1 MSVIGNN
8 IKALRTLKGSG
19 REITQQEIAD
29 IAGVTRETVN
39 KWESGAIGNIRD
51 SNIQRLRDYFNL
63 TIDDLRSE
71 SAGLAAQLTDS
82 APVLPHGA
90 LTPVASPPAYAPL
103 LGRVHA
109 GDAQEPDV
117 LDDEIPLPANVL
129 AGHPHAYFLQVEGQC
144 MSKVYPEGCFIL
156 IDPDKPPT
164 NGSIAVVSI
173 DDADYVMRRLYRGA
187 TTLVLS
193 PDSWEDGFE
202 DIVITADDD
211 RSVEFHGTVIW
222 FQASREME

>member
-144 MSKVYPEGCFIL
+144 MSRVYPEGCFIL

-173 DDADYVMRRLYRGA
+173 DGADYVMRRLYRGA
-187 TTLVLS
+187 STLVLS
-193 PDSWEDGFE
+193 PDSWDDGFE
-202 DIVITADDD
+202 DIVLRDIDEH
-211 RSVEFHGTVIW
+211 SVEFHGTVVW

>member
-1 MSVIGNN
+1 MSISTN
-8 IKALRTLKGSG
+8 IKHLREQAGL
-19 REITQQEIAD
+19 TQSQLAEKLDVVRSTVTQWENGWSSPRMGMVKKIAD
-29 IAGVTRETVN
+29 VFDVN
-39 KWESGAIGNIRD
+39 PS
-51 SNIQRLRDYFNL
+51 
-63 TIDDLRSE
+63 DLVGEHVS
-71 SAGLAAQLTDS
+71 
-82 APVLPHGA
+82 VLPHGA

-173 DDADYVMRRLYRGA
+173 DGADYVMRRLYRGA

>member
-1 MSVIGNN
+1 MGLPEN
-8 IKALRTLKGSG
+8 IDALLVKF
-19 REITQQEIAD
+19 D
-29 IAGVTRETVN
+29 INQDALARVAGVAPSSVTRWRQGAQIR
-39 KWESGAIGNIRD
+39 KESLERICR
-51 SNIQRLRDYFNL
+51 YFSL
-63 TIDDLRSE
+63 SEDDLISD
-71 SAGLAAQLTDS
+71 SYGLAAKEHGLS

-144 MSKVYPEGCFIL
+144 MSRVYPEGCFIL

-173 DDADYVMRRLYRGA
+173 DGADYVMRRLYRGA

-211 RSVEFHGTVIW
+211 RSVEFHGTVVW
-222 FQASREME
+222 FQASKEME

>member
-1 MSVIGNN
+1 MSISTN
-8 IKALRTLKGSG
+8 IKHLREQAGL
-19 REITQQEIAD
+19 TQSQLAEKLDVVRSTVTQWENGWSSPRMGMVKKIAD
-29 IAGVTRETVN
+29 VFDVN
-39 KWESGAIGNIRD
+39 PS
-51 SNIQRLRDYFNL
+51 
-63 TIDDLRSE
+63 DLVGEHAS
-71 SAGLAAQLTDS
+71 
-82 APVLPHGA
+82 VLPHGA

-117 LDDEIPLPANVL
+117 LDDEIPLPADVL

-173 DDADYVMRRLYRGA
+173 DGADYVMRRLYRGA
-187 TTLVLS
+187 STLVLS
-193 PDSWEDGFE
+193 PDSWDDGFE
-202 DIVITADDD
+202 DIVLRDIDEH
-211 RSVEFHGTVIW
+211 SVEFHGTVVW

>member
-1 MSVIGNN
+1 MSVIGDN
-8 IKALRTLKGSG
+8 IRALRTVKGEG

-51 SNIQRLRDYFNL
+51 SNIQKLRDHFHL
-63 TIDDLRSE
+63 SIDDLRSE
-71 SAGLAAQLTDS
+71 SAGLAAQLAGTS
-82 APVLPHGA
+82 RLPSGA
-90 LTPVASPPAYAPL
+90 LMPSQSEVAYAPL

-117 LDDEIPLPANVL
+117 LDERIPLPAEVYD
-129 AGHPHAYFLQVEGQC
+129 AHPSAYFLQVEGQC
-144 MSKVYPEGCFIL
+144 MSRVYPEGCHIL
-156 IDPDKPPT
+156 IDPSQEPR

-173 DDADYVMRRLYRGA
+173 DGSDYVMRRLYRGA

-202 DIVITADDD
+202 DIVIRDSDDHT
-211 RSVEFHGTVIW
+211 VEFHGTVVW
-222 FQASREME
+222 FQSAKEME

>member
-1 MSVIGNN
+1 MSISTN
-8 IKALRTLKGSG
+8 IKHLREQAGL
-19 REITQQEIAD
+19 TQSQLAEKLDVVRSTVTQWENGWSSPRMGMVKKIAD
-29 IAGVTRETVN
+29 VFDVN
-39 KWESGAIGNIRD
+39 PS
-51 SNIQRLRDYFNL
+51 
-63 TIDDLRSE
+63 DLVGEHVS
-71 SAGLAAQLTDS
+71 L
-82 APVLPHGA
+82 LPHGA

-117 LDDEIPLPANVL
+117 LDDEIPLPADVL

-173 DDADYVMRRLYRGA
+173 DGADYVMRRLYRGA
-187 TTLVLS
+187 STLVLS
-193 PDSWEDGFE
+193 PDSWDDGFE
-202 DIVITADDD
+202 DIVLRDIDEH
-211 RSVEFHGTVIW
+211 SVEFHGTVVW